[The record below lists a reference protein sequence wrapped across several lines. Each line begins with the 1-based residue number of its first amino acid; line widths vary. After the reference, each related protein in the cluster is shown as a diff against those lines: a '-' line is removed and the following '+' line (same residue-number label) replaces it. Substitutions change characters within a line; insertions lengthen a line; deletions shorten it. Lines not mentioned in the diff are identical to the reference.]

1 MRLGDALE
9 VPDVAHRSGQLDV
22 AHTLTAD
29 LGLGHLDAAAVADLA
44 LITDALILAAVALPV
59 LGRSKNALAV
69 QTVALRLQGAVV
81 DGLRLLHLA
90 VAPVADLVRR
100 GKADFDRIEDVVFHE
115 TNPFLIF
122 IVSMITVDVGRPA
135 ALPCPAAAARA
146 PRRETQLSQRGLII
160 RRCSLRQKRTL
171 QRQSCHPP
179 ARRDHRNQHRRP

>member
-1 MRLGDALE
+1 MAR
-9 VPDVAHRSGQLDV
+9 
-22 AHTLTAD
+22 
-29 LGLGHLDAAAVADLA
+29 HLSFNNYSSVFSHCTGFSVDSAVFS
-44 LITDALILAAVALPV
+44 V
-59 LGRSKNALAV
+59 
-69 QTVALRLQGAVV
+69 TVSSVFSSAFSSTFSSATG
-81 DGLRLLHLA
+81 
-90 VAPVADLVRR
+90 ADLVRR

-146 PRRETQLSQRGLII
+146 PRRGTQLSQRGLII